1 MKKFLFALSLLLV
14 LATVS
19 AIAGSEKSPP
29 GYQVCPESLQVE
41 LISFAD
47 VPSVLP
53 VNYVYS
59 APELFA
65 DVYVVKLIEGVQ
77 AGYDIPETG
86 SAGGIAYRSENNLL
100 ICNHSTTFTDYV
112 YIGNPL
118 AETRSEICTIPIYLF
133 TRNLKYPLC

>member
-29 GYQVCPESLQVE
+29 GYQVNPESLQVE
-41 LISFAD
+41 LNTIGV

-59 APELFA
+59 APEVFT
-65 DVYVVKLIEGVQ
+65 DVYIINVIARIQ
-77 AGYDIPETG
+77 PGYDVPETG
-86 SAGGIAYRSENNLL
+86 SAGGLAYRSENNLL
-100 ICNHSTTFTDYV
+100 TCNHSTTFANYV
-112 YIGNPL
+112 YLGNPL
-118 AETRSEICTIPIYLF
+118 AETRSEICTTPIYLF
-133 TRNLKYPLC
+133 TCNLKFPLC

>member
-1 MKKFLFALSLLLV
+1 MKKFLFVLSLLVV
-14 LATVS
+14 LAVGS

-29 GYQVCPESLQVE
+29 GYQVGPVSLQVE
-41 LISFAD
+41 LNTIGV

-59 APELFA
+59 DPEAFT
-65 DVYVVKLIEGVQ
+65 DVYIINSIERVQ
-77 AGYDIPETG
+77 PGYDIPVTG
-86 SAGGIAYRSENNLL
+86 SAGGIAYRSESNL
-100 ICNHSTTFTDYV
+100 ICNHSTTFADYV
-112 YIGNPL
+112 YLGNPS

>member
-29 GYQVCPESLQVE
+29 GYQVCPVSLQVE
-41 LISFAD
+41 LISFVD

-53 VNYVYS
+53 VDYVFS
-59 APELFA
+59 PPDLFA
-65 DVYVVKLIEGVQ
+65 DVYVVKLIERVQ
-77 AGYDIPETG
+77 PGYDIPVTG
-86 SAGGIAYRSENNLL
+86 SAGGMANWCENNLL
-100 ICNHSTTFTDYV
+100 IFNHSTTFTDFV
-112 YIGNPL
+112 YLGNPL